1 MRLSVASVSRHYSD
15 AEAVPNS
22 EAQVKISARTQW
34 EPCTV
39 IASPSLRFRA
49 SVKLWSNITRAHHA
63 SRSKSLASQSLCQR
77 SKVYHRCTTTCL
89 LGQHRWHTGRITRY
103 SCGGRLRPNPSLN
116 HRTPNGG
123 LSWPGL
129 AVRGTF
135 SPARAKPSRR
145 RWPVSSNVRPQK
157 TATPWAFCAFWPP
170 VTVHQTQER
179 DFLWR
184 PSENTTSGRGR
195 CV

>member
-1 MRLSVASVSRHYSD
+1 MRLSVASVRRHYSD
-15 AEAVPNS
+15 AEAVPKS
-22 EAQVKISARTQW
+22 EAQVKISARPQW

-49 SVKLWSNITRAHHA
+49 SVKLKSNITRTHHA
-63 SRSKSLASQSLCQR
+63 SRSKSLVSYSLRQR
-77 SKVYHRCTTTCL
+77 SNVYRHCSTTCQ
-89 LGQHRWHTGRITRY
+89 LGQHRWRTGRITRY
-103 SCGGRLRPNPSLN
+103 SCGARLRPNTSLN

-145 RWPVSSNVRPQK
+145 RWPVSSNVRRQK
-157 TATPWAFCAFWPP
+157 C
-170 VTVHQTQER
+170 TVAYYSS
-179 DFLWR
+179 LL
-184 PSENTTSGRGR
+184 P
-195 CV
+195 